1 MKGCKAFIKHFS
13 DTKKNCEHKNLPK
26 FSLFKFQLPQR
37 VRELNSMIE
46 ILQRFYKLVILGTL
60 GMTRYGNQQ
69 WYYQLEENFDA
80 HLHAKSETYP
90 SPLS

>member
-1 MKGCKAFIKHFS
+1 
-13 DTKKNCEHKNLPK
+13 
-26 FSLFKFQLPQR
+26 
-37 VRELNSMIE
+37 MIE

-90 SPLS
+90 ITSFLKYCMIILHILKTPAI